1 MEPVPTARL
10 RLRQWREED
19 RIPFRAINADEEI
32 MAFFPSTL
40 SDAQSDALMDRIRQ
54 HHAQHGFGLWAL
66 ELRETSTFIGFT
78 GLAIPSWVPPFGP
91 CVEIGW
97 RLAREHWG
105 RGYATEAARAA
116 LDPGFGA
123 LRLAEIVSFTAAIN
137 QRSEQV
143 MQRLGMHHAASDD
156 FDHPALPSGDR
167 LARHVLYRLSGAQW
181 DGITGKG
188 SRTTGPDK

>member
-19 RIPFRAINADEEI
+19 RVPFRAINADEEI

-78 GLAIPSWVPPFGP
+78 GLAIPSWAPPFGP

-105 RGYATEAARAA
+105 RGYATEAARAT
-116 LDPGFGA
+116 LDFGFGA

-137 QRSEQV
+137 QRSEQL

-181 DGITGKG
+181 DG
-188 SRTTGPDK
+188 STGPGK